1 MAKQKFTVFLMP
13 LDEGGYQAFFPYY
26 PNCVTDGRTVAEA
39 LKNAQKAMEGILQ
52 VEAEQGGD
60 AVPGY
65 VHASHG
71 VVSEVE
77 VQIPDSLIEPPQKT
91 SKITG

>member
-26 PNCVTDGRTVAEA
+26 PNCVADGITVEEA

-60 AVPGY
+60 PVPGY
-65 VHASHG
+65 VHASHS

-77 VQIPDSLIEPPQKT
+77 VQIPDSLIEPPQKV
-91 SKITG
+91 SKTTG